1 MKLLSPSNYITI
13 YINEI
18 TCNEELKY
26 FQFYL
31 ELLIITYIELLK
43 ITYLSTTFFY

>member
-1 MKLLSPSNYITI
+1 MS
-13 YINEI
+13 NEI
-18 TCNEELKY
+18 TFTELLKY

-43 ITYLSTTFFY
+43 ITYLSTVFFY